1 MFLGFGAILNFFLFF
16 DENKKLKYKHSLK
29 IKERLSEAGRE
40 MLASMAAT
48 EGAVTLPTGV
58 IVDILEHGPEGPGK
72 GVRPTKASTVKIHY
86 HGTLADGTVF
96 DSTIGGE
103 PVQFPLA
110 GVIPGWRDGVLKM
123 HEGETAM
130 LGIPPEQG
138 YGENG
143 TPDGR
148 IPGGSTLFFKV
159 QLLEV
164 LSAGIGGEPTLLG
177 ADGKA
182 LSKKGTSSGGGGL
195 LGLDGKPIS

>member
-1 MFLGFGAILNFFLFF
+1 MI
-16 DENKKLKYKHSLK
+16 SLK
-29 IKERLSEAGRE
+29 IKERLSQAGRE
-40 MLASMAAT
+40 MLESMAAT
-48 EGAVTLPTGV
+48 EGAVTLPSGV
-58 IVDILEHGPEGPGK
+58 VVHILEHGPDGPGR

-96 DSTIGGE
+96 DSTLGGE

-159 QLLEV
+159 QLIEV

-182 LSKKGTSSGGGGL
+182 ISKKGASSGGGL